1 MSDTLGANIS
11 SELAGAASSYA
22 ALKAIRETKGYS
34 VEELSLTCGLAT
46 NELVDIESGKDA
58 DPAKLRR
65 IATALQLPESVFIV
79 SN

>member
-1 MSDTLGANIS
+1 MSDTLGADIS
-11 SELAGAASSYA
+11 PELAGAAFNCD

-34 VEELSLTCGLAT
+34 VEKLSLTCGLAT

-65 IATALQLPESVFIV
+65 IATALQLPENVFIV
-79 SN
+79 PN